1 MSHRTLALEQIF
13 DAHLRV
19 LATTL
24 RPATMEDYRMVTRRF
39 LTYLHT
45 AFPNVYKLS
54 QLRRDPHLL
63 GWFRSLCD
71 QDPPLCTES
80 RLKYLIRLRRL
91 LQDLADNGHPL
102 QPNLIRRED
111 FPPHSRYLPRA
122 LSPEDD
128 QRLQQQLRHTDD
140 LESNALLLTRFTG
153 IRIGECIDLPLDGLR
168 QLSQD
173 QWALHVPL
181 GKLHTE
187 REVPVDEATRR
198 ILDRILALRAL
209 FRPAR
214 LEKPPGY
221 LLPRRDRGHSRWYA
235 ILCQSLADA
244 ARTAGCT
251 TSVTP
256 HRLRHTFAT
265 TMLRLGVSLPA
276 LMQLLGHKDVRMTL
290 RYVQVTQQDLQ
301 CEFHRA
307 RLNTAQ
313 LHLIPKLPLPPTTA
327 PPRADLPAIR
337 DAIAA
342 TRHLLEMFRL
352 QLEDDK
358 ARRKLR
364 RLTQRLLNIHH
375 ELDHLTTTEK

>member
-13 DAHLRV
+13 DAHVRV

-24 RPATMEDYRMVTRRF
+24 RPDTVVDYRMVTRRF

-187 REVPVDEATRR
+187 REVPVDEVGRR
-198 ILDRILALRAL
+198 ILNRILALRAL
-209 FRPAR
+209 FRPSR

-221 LLPRRDRGHSRWYA
+221 LLPRRDRGHNRWYA

-276 LMQLLGHKDVRMTL
+276 LMQLLGHTDIRMTL
-290 RYVQVTQQDLQ
+290 RYLDVTQQDLQ
-301 CEFHRA
+301 REFHCA
-307 RLNTAQ
+307 RQRVAS
-313 LHLIPKLPLPPTTA
+313 LHLIPKLPLPQTTI
-327 PPRADLPAIR
+327 PERVDLAAIR
-337 DAIAA
+337 NAIAGV
-342 TRHLLEMFRL
+342 RHLLQLFRL
-352 QLEDDK
+352 ELQDPNT
-358 ARRKLR
+358 RRKLR
-364 RLTQRLLNIHH
+364 RFSQRLLALSRA
-375 ELDHLTTTEK
+375 LDQIALE

>member
-1 MSHRTLALEQIF
+1 MSRRILRMEQIF

-24 RPATMEDYRMVTRRF
+24 RPNTVDNYRDVTRRF
-39 LTYLHT
+39 LAYLHT
-45 AFPNVYKLS
+45 AFPKVRKLP

-71 QDPPLCTES
+71 QDPPLCTAS
-80 RLKYLIRLRRL
+80 RLNYLIRLRRL
-91 LQDLADNGHPL
+91 LQDLAENGHPL
-102 QPNLIRRED
+102 QPNLIRRAD
-111 FPPHSRYLPRA
+111 FPPPARYLPRS
-122 LSPEDD
+122 LSPEED
-128 QRLQQQLRHTDD
+128 QHLHQQLRQTDD
-140 LESNALLLTRFTG
+140 LESNALLLIRFTG
-153 IRIGECIDLPLDGLR
+153 MRIGECTDLPLDCLR

-209 FRPAR
+209 FRPSL
-214 LEKPPGY
+214 LEKPPCY
-221 LLPRRDRGHSRWYA
+221 LLPRRRRSREAWYV
-235 ILCQSLADA
+235 ILRQTLADA

-276 LMQLLGHKDVRMTL
+276 LMQMLGHKDIRMTL
-290 RYVQVTQQDLQ
+290 LYLDVTQQDLQ
-301 CEFHRA
+301 REFHCARQRA
-307 RLNTAQ
+307 GS
-313 LHLIPKLPLPPTTA
+313 LHPIPKLPLPQTTT
-327 PPRADLPAIR
+327 PRRVDLAAIR
-337 DAIAA
+337 NAIAA
-342 TRHLLEMFRL
+342 VRHLLQLFRL
-352 QLEDDK
+352 ELQDPN

-364 RLTQRLLNIHH
+364 RLSQRLLTLGHA
-375 ELDHLTTTEK
+375 LDHITQE